1 MFFYYL
7 NLLYISV
14 VLNSADKVKGIRKQA
29 MEHTDKSAVS
39 FKMRV
44 FYNNQ
49 QTQIQVTRVRKEEK
63 KKQNK

>member
-1 MFFYYL
+1 
-7 NLLYISV
+7 
-14 VLNSADKVKGIRKQA
+14 VKGIRKQA

-49 QTQIQVTRVRKEEK
+49 QTQIQPTRVRKEEK
-63 KKQNK
+63 KKKNK